1 MDNPSLNISTQIE
14 HVNDSHDGVS
24 FTETPWLK
32 QGFMRH
38 ASAPS
43 ATRACNILQCAGWG
57 LRACGAPYLGQG
69 RGL

>member
-43 ATRACNILQCAGWG
+43 ATRACNILQCAG
-57 LRACGAPYLGQG
+57 
-69 RGL
+69 